1 MSPGYQHFEIRAL
14 ALGDDL
20 DPAIETITYPSGQS
34 QPLGLVNRSLAEAYS
49 LHATANQKM

>member
-1 MSPGYQHFEIRAL
+1 MSPGCQHLQIRAL

-20 DPAIETITYPSGQS
+20 DAAIETITYPSGQS

-49 LHATANQKM
+49 LHATANQNM

>member
-1 MSPGYQHFEIRAL
+1 MGPRQQHLEIRTL

-20 DPAIETITYPSGQS
+20 HAAVEPITHPSGQS

-49 LHATANQKM
+49 LHATANQNM